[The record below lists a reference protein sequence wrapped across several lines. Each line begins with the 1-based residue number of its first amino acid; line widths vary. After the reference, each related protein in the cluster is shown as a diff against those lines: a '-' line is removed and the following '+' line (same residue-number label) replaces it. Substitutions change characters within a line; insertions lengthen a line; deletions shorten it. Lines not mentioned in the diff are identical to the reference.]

1 MDVPDVQYTRT
12 SDGLRI
18 AWQQW
23 GSGPDVLVVPPII
36 SNCELIW
43 EQELFRRSLE
53 YQGDHV
59 RSLPSTREAIGLSD
73 RFDAAPTLEERCDDI
88 LTVMD
93 AAGLERATL
102 VGFSEGGLMSQLF
115 TVLHPERVD
124 RLVLGNSN
132 PGVGACVEFRPDL
145 DTTLRNFE
153 RLVDEWGTNPQFF
166 VDWFNPS
173 QKDNA
178 AFVRWTGRCQRLSAT
193 SADIGRQ
200 AASLVFLDA
209 ADRLE

>member
-1 MDVPDVQYTRT
+1 MDVPDVQYART

-59 RSLPSTREAIGLSD
+59 RLTAFDKRGIGLSD

-93 AAGLERATL
+93 AAGLQRATL

-115 TVLHPERVD
+115 TVLHPDKVHAVASGGVNGLLMLPVKSVD
-124 RLVLGNSN
+124 SVALPFPLGL
-132 PGVGACVEFRPDL
+132 ADFR
-145 DTTLRNFE
+145 F
-153 RLVDEWGTNPQFF
+153 DEG
-166 VDWFNPS
+166 
-173 QKDNA
+173 
-178 AFVRWTGRCQRLSAT
+178 L
-193 SADIGRQ
+193 
-200 AASLVFLDA
+200 
-209 ADRLE
+209 